1 MRISQVIV
9 VTLSLVFIT
18 ACSPWWVKKNDLDNR
33 QMRQVASDFSRVI
46 AQVRGKAP
54 IRTTLSIK
62 KPASEFGELLY
73 DSLRNAGYGVRFVTR
88 PEGRNYVD
96 YASDRFERN
105 DHTKVAYRVE
115 VGQVKLSREY
125 ELQAGKIYPTSAMS
139 IEGGE
144 AINPIIDD
152 TPIFMRQSNLV
163 PAPVVKQ
170 TPNIQGVVK
179 VSEEEK
185 IVTTEIVEIET
196 VKPNVNMNK
205 LGRSNYADMFE
216 KYNDISVSRI
226 YFDNDSAELR
236 SDGGA
241 ILRRIMRKFSPDTD
255 IISIIGCSHGKTSIK
270 NGNAYLATGR
280 SDVVKQFLVKEGIPF
295 ENILPESCWAPYYV
309 DSLPKRGVEVT
320 LKRKK
325 G

>member
-1 MRISQVIV
+1 MKISQVLV
-9 VTLSLVFIT
+9 VTLSLALMT
-18 ACSPWWVKKNDLDNR
+18 GCSPWWVKKNDLDNR

-54 IRTTLSIK
+54 IRTTLSLK
-62 KPASEFGELLY
+62 KPESEFGEVLY
-73 DSLRNAGYGVRFVTR
+73 DSLREAGYGVRFVTR
-88 PEGRNYVD
+88 PEGKNYVD

-152 TPIFMRQSNLV
+152 QPIFKRQSNLV
-163 PAPVVKQ
+163 PAPIVAQ

-179 VSEEEK
+179 VTDQEK
-185 IVTTEIVEIET
+185 VVTTEV
-196 VKPNVNMNK
+196 VKPIVNMNK
-205 LGRSNYADMFE
+205 IGKSNYADLFE
-216 KYNDISVSRI
+216 QYHDVSVSRI
-226 YFDNDSAELR
+226 YFDNDSAVLR
-236 SDGGA
+236 TDGDA
-241 ILRRIMRKFSPDTD
+241 ILRRIMTKFSPDTD
-255 IISIIGCSHGKTSIK
+255 IISIIGCSHGKTNIK

-295 ENILPESCWAPYYV
+295 EAIMPESCWAPYYV

-320 LKRKK
+320 LKRKRS
-325 G
+325 